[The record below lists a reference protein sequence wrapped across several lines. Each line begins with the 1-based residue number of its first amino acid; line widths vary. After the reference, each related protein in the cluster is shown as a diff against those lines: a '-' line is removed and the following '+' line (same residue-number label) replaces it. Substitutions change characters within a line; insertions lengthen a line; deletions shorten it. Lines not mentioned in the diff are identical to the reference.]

1 MSCLGSKHE
10 LLQVADHVIAHY
22 YQRVPFVRN
31 HPQAIDLDMLV
42 MELMGGSIKMFPLSK
57 DGSML
62 GMTAHE
68 RLIIRM
74 ELKDGTIIRDTLRPL
89 DMLVME
95 LMGGSIKMFPLS
107 KDGSMLGM
115 TAHERLIIR
124 MELKDGTIIRDTL
137 RPKDIVIDSSLAGF
151 HNTGVRNFTL
161 AHEIGHQLLHIY
173 YPLLALSDQLEE
185 DCADIIAE
193 GLLLPECLVRA
204 SMAFFQFPDTLSH
217 ISRSQLDMNYPS
229 FKKMARQLGVQRQLL
244 ANRMKYLH
252 ILTSDVPYRHTLSL
266 MEAG

>member
-1 MSCLGSKHE
+1 MAKSKGKSRSTQVRSKLAIQVGERIRKTRKQEGLSIENFALRCDIHPSYVGHIERGMQNPTLSTLERISQGLGISM
-10 LLQVADHVIAHY
+10 D
-22 YQRVPFVRN
+22 
-31 HPQAIDLDMLV
+31 DL
-42 MELMGGSIKMFPLSK
+42 F
-57 DGSML
+57 
-62 GMTAHE
+62 
-68 RLIIRM
+68 
-74 ELKDGTIIRDTLRPL
+74 
-89 DMLVME
+89 
-95 LMGGSIKMFPLS
+95 
-107 KDGSMLGM
+107 
-115 TAHERLIIR
+115 
-124 MELKDGTIIRDTL
+124 
-137 RPKDIVIDSSLAGF
+137 KDIDTPINVENAAIRHLSQVISELSPEQ
-151 HNTGVRNFTL
+151 TQ
-161 AHEIGHQLLHIY
+161 QLLHIY

>member
-1 MSCLGSKHE
+1 MP
-10 LLQVADHVIAHY
+10 
-22 YQRVPFVRN
+22 QRVLFLGKALVVLKMRG
-31 HPQAIDLDMLV
+31 MLWQNQKGKV
-42 MELMGGSIKMFPLSK
+42 VLHRCVQS
-57 DGSML
+57 
-62 GMTAHE
+62 
-68 RLIIRM
+68 
-74 ELKDGTIIRDTLRPL
+74 LRYK
-89 DMLVME
+89 LVNE
-95 LMGGSIKMFPLS
+95 SVKLVNK
-107 KDGSMLGM
+107 
-115 TAHERLIIR
+115 
-124 MELKDGTIIRDTL
+124 
-137 RPKDIVIDSSLAGF
+137 KDIVIDSSLAGF

>member
-1 MSCLGSKHE
+1 MEKQASISADEPCLYGC
-10 LLQVADHVIAHY
+10 AHCIS
-22 YQRVPFVRN
+22 VGVR
-31 HPQAIDLDMLV
+31 QFGFRSSIDPDR
-42 MELMGGSIKMFPLSK
+42 MGIGF
-57 DGSML
+57 
-62 GMTAHE
+62 A
-68 RLIIRM
+68 
-74 ELKDGTIIRDTLRPL
+74 DGTYSHLLETEAADEKTS
-89 DMLVME
+89 
-95 LMGGSIKMFPLS
+95 GY
-107 KDGSMLGM
+107 
-115 TAHERLIIR
+115 
-124 MELKDGTIIRDTL
+124 
-137 RPKDIVIDSSLAGF
+137 SSLAGF

-229 FKKMARQLGVQRQLL
+229 FKKMARHLGVQRQLL

-252 ILTSDVPYRHTLSL
+252 ILTSDIPYRHTLSL

>member
-74 ELKDGTIIRDTLRPL
+74 ELKDGTIIC
-89 DMLVME
+89 
-95 LMGGSIKMFPLS
+95 
-107 KDGSMLGM
+107 
-115 TAHERLIIR
+115 
-124 MELKDGTIIRDTL
+124 DTL

-252 ILTSDVPYRHTLSL
+252 AQRGILSSPLDRHTPHRHRKLPERDAARWPLGFLHQQGTRDALPDLSK
-266 MEAG
+266 GRSQ

>member
-1 MSCLGSKHE
+1 MTEEQKQTIERLRNVGLGYRK
-10 LLQVADHVIAHY
+10 IAIVLDLS
-22 YQRVPFVRN
+22 RDKVRN
-31 HPQAIDLDMLV
+31 YCKANGLDGYAKKRLQAKEGKQM
-42 MELMGGSIKMFPLSK
+42 
-57 DGSML
+57 
-62 GMTAHE
+62 
-68 RLIIRM
+68 
-74 ELKDGTIIRDTLRPL
+74 
-89 DMLVME
+89 
-95 LMGGSIKMFPLS
+95 
-107 KDGSMLGM
+107 
-115 TAHERLIIR
+115 
-124 MELKDGTIIRDTL
+124 
-137 RPKDIVIDSSLAGF
+137 
-151 HNTGVRNFTL
+151 
-161 AHEIGHQLLHIY
+161 
-173 YPLLALSDQLEE
+173 EE